1 MDLLQLVMIV
11 KNAGSSLE
19 ETLSKILPHIDYW
32 TILDTGSDDGTQ
44 ELIQKICKNKP
55 GKLFEE
61 PFIDFAISRN
71 RALELAGDKCKYTI
85 ILDDTYILYGG
96 LELRKYLKN
105 NKSYSAFN
113 IKIFNNPD
121 VEEAS
126 NYYSIRI
133 LRAIDKLKY
142 KYKVHEIV
150 DVCENKL
157 VNIRHSN
164 IYIFDNNTAAGLRRS
179 QIRQNLQIKLLKE
192 DLINYPND
200 PYIYYNLGRCYYN
213 IKKYKTS
220 CNYYRKSMKFI
231 DEKSDIYYSSCY
243 FDYLIN
249 INKGYKPFS
258 SLEPNLCKLIKNFPD
273 RAEPFYQMALHNY
286 REGKFE
292 NAVSLLKKAQKISL
306 PDDVMNLFI
315 EIYTIN
321 IPFLL
326 SDLLIKTNDYHGAE
340 KIIKR
345 EMANDNRNLLYY
357 NLIISIGNLNL
368 PKSIRFE
375 KKSVVFHVTKIAKLW
390 NPTNMHQKGS
400 GSEIMAFN
408 IAKKLANDGGYRVF
422 IFGNFKDDKG
432 NTTEGTYDGV
442 EFIHLDYYLEFITKY
457 FVDNLIVLRD
467 SNNLLYFD
475 NIGAVY
481 YWIHDVL
488 PMTHS
493 GIFQTHDKKFKK
505 IIAVSEWQVQNTI
518 QQFSIPRKNFTII
531 ENAINLDRFI
541 PRSEIK
547 REKYRF
553 IYSSSPDRGLEFLL
567 DIIPR
572 IKEKYSET
580 TLYIFAN
587 REAIKNLC
595 KDESLEIIDQNDYIY
610 LHPRVSQK
618 ELAIEFMK
626 SDVWLYPTD
635 FEETYCITAVEAMAA
650 GVLCAAVSIGSLI
663 TVIGNKGI
671 LVDGDIRDDSVKD
684 KLLKKLFFVLDRPEI
699 KENYIRKGFEF
710 AKSQNI
716 DKIICT
722 WKQIL
727 I

>member
-44 ELIQKICKNKP
+44 ELIRKICKNKP

-71 RALELAGDKCKYTI
+71 RALELAGEKCKYTI
-85 ILDDTYILYGG
+85 MLDDTYILYGG
-96 LELRKYLKN
+96 SELRKYLKN

-126 NYYSIRI
+126 NYYSIRV
-133 LRAIDKLKY
+133 LRASDKLKY

-150 DVCENKL
+150 DVYENKL
-157 VNIRHSN
+157 VNIHPK
-164 IYIFDNNTAAGLRRS
+164 IYIFDNNTDDGLRRS
-179 QIRQNLQIKLLKE
+179 MRRQNLQIKLLKE
-192 DLINYPND
+192 DLLNYPND

-213 IKKYKTS
+213 NKKYKTS

-231 DEKSDIYYSSCY
+231 DENSPIYYSSSY

-249 INKGYKPFS
+249 INKGYKSFS
-258 SLEPNLCKLIKNFPD
+258 SLEPGLYKLIKNFPN
-273 RAEPFYQMALHNY
+273 RAEPFYQMALNYY

-292 NAVSLLKKAQKISL
+292 NAVELLKKAHRIPI
-306 PDDVMNLFI
+306 PDDVMDLFI

-326 SDLLIKTNDYHGAE
+326 SDLLIKTSDYHGAE

-345 EMANDNRNLLYY
+345 EMANNSNNLLYY

-368 PKSIRFE
+368 PKPIKFE
-375 KKSVVFHVTKIAKLW
+375 KKSVVFHATKRAKLW
-390 NPTNMHQKGS
+390 NPTNIHQKGS
-400 GSEIMAFN
+400 GSEIMAFAV
-408 IAKKLANDGGYRVF
+408 AKFLANDGGYRVF
-422 IFGNFKDDKG
+422 MFGNFKDDKG
-432 NTTEGTYDGV
+432 NSTEGTYDGV

-467 SNNLLYFD
+467 SPNLLYFD

-481 YWIHDVL
+481 YWIHDIL

-493 GIFQTHDKKFKK
+493 GIFQTHSKKFKK
-505 IIAVSEWQVQNTI
+505 IIAVSDWQIENTI
-518 QQFSIPRKNFTII
+518 KQFNIPRENFMII
-531 ENAINLDRFI
+531 ENAINLDRFT

-547 REKYRF
+547 KEKYRF
-553 IYSSSPDRGLEFLL
+553 IYSSSPERGLEFLL
-567 DIIPR
+567 DIIPK
-572 IKEKYSET
+572 IKEKYYET
-580 TLYIFAN
+580 TLHIFAY
-587 REAIKNLC
+587 RDAIKNLC
-595 KDESLEIIDQNDYIY
+595 GNEFLEIIDQNDYIY

-716 DKIICT
+716 DKIIRT